1 MHTVLI
7 LMLVACGASSTEPTA
22 GTEGAAAAA
31 APGAGTRSD
40 VALDEFVEAH
50 GQGAVVLDVRTEGEF
65 AAGHVPGATNK
76 PLGSFGPDDPWLAG
90 LDKEAPLY
98 VICHS
103 GGRSARAADTLA
115 AAGFNAVNV
124 LGGTGGWQAAGHP
137 VEK

>member
-1 MHTVLI
+1 MRTVLI
-7 LMLVACGASSTEPTA
+7 LMLVACGTPSAVPTPASDGA
-22 GTEGAAAAA
+22 GAAV
-31 APGAGTRSD
+31 GSRGGSRSD
-40 VALDEFVEAH
+40 VALREFVKAH
-50 GQGAVVLDVRTEGEF
+50 GQGAAVLDVRTEGEF
-65 AAGHVPGATNK
+65 VAGHVPGAVNK

-98 VICHS
+98 VICQS

-115 AAGFNAVNV
+115 AAGFNTVNV